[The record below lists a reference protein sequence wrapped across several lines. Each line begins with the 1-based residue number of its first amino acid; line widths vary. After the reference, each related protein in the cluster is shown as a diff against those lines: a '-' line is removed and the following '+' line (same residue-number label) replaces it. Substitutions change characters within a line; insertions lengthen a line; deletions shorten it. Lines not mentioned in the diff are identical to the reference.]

1 MSDLLWAAG
10 PRFDRPAHHRPR
22 TFDTMVVSRRVSAG
36 PERIT
41 ALVGDPS
48 ALTTTLPGGGVLAVG
63 PMTASP
69 GIVGTTWN
77 GDGRIGRS
85 GALRRAV
92 RVAVEIASWSAD
104 AGEIRISPATRHVPQ
119 WGPRRLGRYF
129 HLAHA
134 AADHLRRVLHD
145 PDPVPAVADAPEAER
160 VLPLESAA

>member
-1 MSDLLWAAG
+1 ASRPGRPRRAVPPPDPRAEPGPQRPAGARSTHRRAVRQERTMSDLLWAAG

-85 GALRRAV
+85 GALRRA
-92 RVAVEIASWSAD
+92 
-104 AGEIRISPATRHVPQ
+104 
-119 WGPRRLGRYF
+119 
-129 HLAHA
+129 
-134 AADHLRRVLHD
+134 
-145 PDPVPAVADAPEAER
+145 
-160 VLPLESAA
+160 